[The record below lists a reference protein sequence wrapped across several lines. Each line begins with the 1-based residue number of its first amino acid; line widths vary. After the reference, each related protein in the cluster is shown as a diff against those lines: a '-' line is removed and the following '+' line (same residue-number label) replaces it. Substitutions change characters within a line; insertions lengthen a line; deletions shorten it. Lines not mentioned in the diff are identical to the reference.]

1 MKPFIKYIAYL
12 QVIGI
17 ILVVLGH
24 SFHEYPDGNFGR
36 SMLFYRML
44 FSFRMP
50 VFLFV
55 SGFLMVFT
63 TRLRTPEARP
73 SIGQFTYT
81 KIKRLLLPFAFLTI
95 VTFIPRTLLS
105 DFADDGGAQL
115 SILEIVR
122 ALVFT
127 NRLVIPYFW
136 FLHVSFILLVFNY
149 AVITLGEKAGI
160 KEIVIYGALIALFA
174 ALPYMNII
182 VRCYFSINEVIRLGV
197 YFAIGA
203 AFGRYHATLDRL
215 IPWTSPLFL
224 AGAATAWAALFSA
237 AEGTPYIMLCSLCGI
252 AMCISVAKLL
262 ERYHITV
269 LDHLIGANYIIFLLS
284 WYFNVAAQQGLH
296 HFIALPWWCH
306 SILSLTTGVYG
317 PWLIYRFLQSHSD
330 RRAVRFIAICLG
342 QSLKN
347 TRREPAN

>member
-24 SFHEYPDGNFGR
+24 SFHEYPDGDFGR

-55 SGFLMVFT
+55 SGFLMVYT
-63 TRLRTPEARP
+63 TRLRAPEARP
-73 SIGQFTYT
+73 SIRQFTYT
-81 KIKRLLLPFAFLTI
+81 KVKRLLLPFAFLTI
-95 VTFIPRTLLS
+95 ITFIPRTLLA
-105 DFADDGGAQL
+105 DFADDGGAHL

-149 AVITLGEKAGI
+149 AAITLGEKAGI
-160 KEIVIYGALIALFA
+160 KEIAIYGALITLFA

-182 VRCYFSINEVIRLGV
+182 VRCYFSINEVIRLGI

-215 IPWTSPLFL
+215 PWTSPLFL
-224 AGAATAWAALFSA
+224 IGSATAWAALFFVT
-237 AEGTPYIMLCSLCGI
+237 EGTPYIMLCSLCGI

-262 ERYHITV
+262 ERHHITA
-269 LDHLIGANYIIFLLS
+269 LDHLLGANYIIFLLS
-284 WYFNVAAQQGLH
+284 WYFNVATQQGLH

-306 SILSLTTGVYG
+306 TILSFTTGIYG
-317 PWLIYRFLQSHSD
+317 PWIFYRFLQKRSD
-330 RRAVRFIAICLG
+330 CRAVRILAILLG

-347 TRREPAN
+347 ARKAPAN